1 MELIIRR
8 GTKGLDLYL
17 SFLRATGVSVQIE
30 NDYGAYLLV
39 TIRLCS
45 HIINSSIKLFKKTER
60 SIRIFLSVVF
70 ADLARSVTELERETV
85 CKAFQWN
92 GLILYQ

>member
-8 GTKGLDLYL
+8 GTEGLDLYL
-17 SFLRATGVSVQIE
+17 SLLRAAGASVQID
-30 NDYGAYLLV
+30 NGHSAYLLV
-39 TIRLCS
+39 TIRLFL
-45 HIINSSIKLFKKTER
+45 HIINSSIKFFIKTER

-70 ADLARSVTELERETV
+70 ADLARRATELERETV

-92 GLILYQ
+92 ELILYQ